1 MTRCVLVVI
10 AALLA
15 GCSVEPA
22 PLMTIPRG
30 HPGSPESGEAAYTP
44 PPNPFKGDVPAA
56 APPGEGKDAHEG
68 HEQGDGKKQA
78 AGKEHA
84 GGHEQSPQGQ
94 AAPKKDYALDVCI
107 VSGEKLGSMGK
118 PEVLIHEGREVRF
131 CCPACIPKFKEDPAK
146 YLKKLDEAEKNPK
159 PTEKKDAD
167 KEAPKKHDHE
177 GKP

>member
-1 MTRCVLVVI
+1 MPRCLLGLI

-22 PLMTIPRG
+22 PLITIAQG
-30 HPGSPESGEAAYTP
+30 HPGNADSGAVAYSP

-56 APPGEGKDAHEG
+56 VPPGGGKEAHE
-68 HEQGDGKKQA
+68 
-78 AGKEHA
+78 
-84 GGHEQSPQGQ
+84 GHEQSPQGQ
-94 AAPKKDYALDVCI
+94 AGPKKDYHLDVCI

-118 PEVLIHEGREVRF
+118 PAVLMHEGREVRF

-146 YLKKLDEAEKNPK
+146 YLKKLGEPEKNPK
-159 PTEKKDAD
+159 PAEKKDAD